1 MTVRT
6 NRPKRQL
13 AVENDPPNTS
23 SKRQV
28 TSADATDFFFP
39 AKQNLQQNC
48 SWKNS
53 QQALSSP
60 ARITG
65 CAAAEASSTPKA
77 ALRLSRVEKDERLK
91 LHVPKNCQGHD
102 CPEAQNSSKPECWVQ
117 GMCREQLHHG
127 LPSHNVPGSSTT
139 RSECQ
144 TTPISAKKSN
154 QLPVQTRK

>member
-6 NRPKRQL
+6 SRPTRQL
-13 AVENDPPNTS
+13 AVENDPPSTS

-28 TSADATDFFFP
+28 TSADAAELFS

-91 LHVPKNCQGHD
+91 LHVPKTAKAMTAQKPKTAPNRSAGCKECAANSSTMGCQATM
-102 CPEAQNSSKPECWVQ
+102 CPEAAPPEASVRPLQ
-117 GMCREQLHHG
+117 
-127 LPSHNVPGSSTT
+127 
-139 RSECQ
+139 
-144 TTPISAKKSN
+144 
-154 QLPVQTRK
+154 